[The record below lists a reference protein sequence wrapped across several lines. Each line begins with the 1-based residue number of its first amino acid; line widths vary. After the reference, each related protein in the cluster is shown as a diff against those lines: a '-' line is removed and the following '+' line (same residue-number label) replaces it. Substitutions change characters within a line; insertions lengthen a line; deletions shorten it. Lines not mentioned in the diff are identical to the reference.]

1 MLLRYSVSNFK
12 SIGNNIEFSMLP
24 SEDTSD
30 DRFLIEIDTVVG
42 KWKVLKRGAFFGPN
56 ASGKTS
62 FIDSISYAKDY
73 ITKGPKNPT
82 VTKVNQFKGNIS
94 ELDGVTSFQFLIY
107 VDKQVY
113 NYGFSLDRSYV
124 HEEWLAILNS
134 SGNFDLLFDRKTT
147 PKLSTKITVFD
158 AYGKPESIERG
169 LAELLTKSIKGEQ
182 SDQLFLFKLYENAS
196 THAGIVL
203 SWFKTLQII
212 YPNTK
217 LQALPIKIQKD
228 EQFRDFLSEKLH
240 SLDTGVDRVSTTE
253 NILDLSDFEE
263 KYGIPSE
270 VIHEIEELQ
279 NGMISLNGKFYIFK
293 EGIKR
298 KITLI
303 QIKFEH
309 SLNRKKINFDID
321 DESDG
326 TQRLL
331 DLLPILFRLDNNY
344 HNIYIVDELDRSLH
358 TKLTKYLVNSI
369 GNASYNTQ
377 FLFTTHDVNLL
388 SLKNFRQ
395 DEIWFIEKNKNGETR
410 LKPFSD
416 FDVKNKENI
425 LKDYLTGRFGAVPV
439 IKEGV

>member
-62 FIDSISYAKDY
+62 FIDSLSYAKDY
-73 ITKGPKNPT
+73 ITKGPKNAT
-82 VTKVNQFKGNIS
+82 VTKVSQFKGNIS

-107 VDKQVY
+107 ADNQVY

-134 SGNFDLLFDRKTT
+134 SKQFDLLFERKTNQ
-147 PKLSTKITVFD
+147 KLSTKITVFD
-158 AYGKPESIERG
+158 AYAEPGSVERG
-169 LAELLTKSIKGEQ
+169 LADLLTKSIKGKQ
-182 SDQLFLFKLYENAS
+182 SDQLFLYKLYENAS
-196 THAGIVL
+196 TYAGIVI
-203 SWFKTLQII
+203 SWFKKLQIV

-253 NILDLSDFEE
+253 NVLDLSEFEE
-263 KYGIPSE
+263 KFGIPSE
-270 VIHEIEELQ
+270 VIHEIEEIQ

-309 SLNRKKINFDID
+309 SLNRKKVNFDID

-331 DLLPILFRLDNNY
+331 DLLPILFRLDNNS

-369 GNASYNTQ
+369 GDSSYNTQ

-388 SLKNFRQ
+388 SLNNFRQ
-395 DEIWFIEKNKNGETR
+395 DEIWFIEKNRNGETR

-416 FDVKNKENI
+416 FDIKNEDNI
-425 LKDYLTGRFGAVPV
+425 LKDYLAGRFGAVPV
-439 IKEGV
+439 IKEGI

>member
-134 SGNFDLLFDRKTT
+134 SGNFDLLFERKTT

-158 AYGKPESIERG
+158 AYGKPESVERG

-253 NILDLSDFEE
+253 NILDLSDFDE
-263 KYGIPSE
+263 
-270 VIHEIEELQ
+270 
-279 NGMISLNGKFYIFK
+279 MISLNGKFYIFK

-309 SLNRKKINFDID
+309 SLNRKKVNFDID

-331 DLLPILFRLDNNY
+331 DLLPILFRLDNNS

>member
-1 MLLRYSVSNFK
+1 M
-12 SIGNNIEFSMLP
+12 I
-24 SEDTSD
+24 
-30 DRFLIEIDTVVG
+30 
-42 KWKVLKRGAFFGPN
+42 
-56 ASGKTS
+56 
-62 FIDSISYAKDY
+62 YAD
-73 ITKGPKNPT
+73 N
-82 VTKVNQFKGNIS
+82 
-94 ELDGVTSFQFLIY
+94 
-107 VDKQVY
+107 QVY

-134 SGNFDLLFDRKTT
+134 SKQFDLLFERKTNQ
-147 PKLSTKITVFD
+147 KLSTKITVFD
-158 AYGKPESIERG
+158 AYAEPGSVERG
-169 LAELLTKSIKGEQ
+169 LADLLTKSIKGKQ
-182 SDQLFLFKLYENAS
+182 SDQLFLYKLYENAS
-196 THAGIVL
+196 TYAGIVI
-203 SWFKTLQII
+203 SWFKKLQIV

-253 NILDLSDFEE
+253 NVLDLSEFEE
-263 KYGIPSE
+263 KFGIPSE
-270 VIHEIEELQ
+270 VIHEIEEIQ

-309 SLNRKKINFDID
+309 SLNRKKVNFDID

-331 DLLPILFRLDNNY
+331 DLLPILFRLDNNS

-369 GNASYNTQ
+369 GDSSYNTQ

-388 SLKNFRQ
+388 SLNNFRQ
-395 DEIWFIEKNKNGETR
+395 DEIWFIEKNRNGETR

-416 FDVKNKENI
+416 FDIKNEDNI
-425 LKDYLTGRFGAVPV
+425 LKDYLAGRFGAVPV
-439 IKEGV
+439 IKEGI

>member
-30 DRFLIEIDTVVG
+30 DRFLIEIETVVG

-62 FIDSISYAKDY
+62 FVQSLAYARDY
-73 ITKGPKNPT
+73 IVKGPKNYA
-82 VTKVNQFKGNIS
+82 VNKVNQFAGNIKS
-94 ELDGVTSFQFLIY
+94 LDGVTSFQFLIY
-107 VDKQVY
+107 IDKQVY

-134 SGNFDLLFDRKTT
+134 SGTFDLLFDRKTT
-147 PKLSTKITVFD
+147 SKLSTRITIFD
-158 AYGKPESIERG
+158 AYAKSKSVERE
-169 LAELLTKSIKGEQ
+169 LADLLTKSIKSEQ
-182 SDQLFLFKLYENAS
+182 ADQLFLYKLYENAS

-203 SWFKTLQII
+203 SWFKKLQII

-217 LQALPIKIQKD
+217 FQAPPIKIQQD
-228 EQFRDFLSEKLH
+228 EQFGKFLSEKLH

-263 KYGIPSE
+263 KYNIPSE
-270 VIHEIEELQ
+270 VIHEIEEIQ

-303 QIKFEH
+303 QMKFEH
-309 SLNRKKINFDID
+309 SLNRKKVNFDID

-331 DLLPILFRLDNNY
+331 DLLPILFRLDNNS

-358 TKLTKYLVNSI
+358 TKLTQYLVNSI
-369 GNASYNTQ
+369 GDVSYNTQ

-416 FDVKNKENI
+416 FDIINEENI
-425 LKDYLTGRFGAVPV
+425 LKDYLAGRFGAVPV
-439 IKEGV
+439 IKEGI